1 MMLVK
6 MTDTYKKWCE
16 KLKDSVAKSRI
27 VMRIRRLETGNIG
40 DAKSVGDGVHEL
52 RIDYGRGYRVY
63 FANENGESIILLVGG
78 DKSSQQRDI
87 KQAKTL
93 LREMHENGAD
103 NG

>member
-6 MTDTYKKWCE
+6 MTDTYKKWFE
-16 KLKDSVAKSRI
+16 
-27 VMRIRRLETGNIG
+27 
-40 DAKSVGDGVHEL
+40 
-52 RIDYGRGYRVY
+52 
-63 FANENGESIILLVGG
+63 IILLVGG